1 MRTRQG
7 VCYPKVEMCLE
18 RAVKRQR
25 DLAGESRSIGK
36 RLKRWPQVT
45 GDCDLFDEL
54 PDDLVVSI
62 LCKLSSTASCP
73 ADFLNVLITCKRLN
87 GLGLNSMVL
96 SKASTKI
103 LAVNAKNWS
112 ESAHRFLKQCAE
124 FVSTACKIEEVELR

>member
-7 VCYPKVEMCLE
+7 VCDPKGEMRLE

-45 GDCDLFDEL
+45 GDWDVFDEL

-62 LCKLSSTASCP
+62 RCKRSSTVSCP
-73 ADFLNVLITCKRLN
+73 
-87 GLGLNSMVL
+87 
-96 SKASTKI
+96 I
-103 LAVNAKNWS
+103 LETV
-112 ESAHRFLKQCAE
+112 C
-124 FVSTACKIEEVELR
+124 